1 MTTVTLRP
9 RQKEAV
15 SARDLS
21 SQLNERT
28 RGMKLAGEDA
38 VAKPFEGITSSGK
51 LAPGLFPIEKTGV
64 STEPMRAA
72 AEVWLQALPGDQ
84 KAAATFPIESDVWRR
99 WSNVHMFLMRH
110 G

>member
-1 MTTVTLRP
+1 MTTTTLRP

-28 RGMKLAGEDA
+28 RGMRLAGEEA
-38 VAKPFEGITSSGK
+38 VARPFEGITSDGK

-64 STEPMRAA
+64 SPAPLRAA
-72 AEVWLQALPGDQ
+72 ADAWLQGLPGD
-84 KAAATFPIESDVWRR
+84 KKPAATFLIDSDVWRR

-110 G
+110 